1 MKKKLVG
8 SGGPAPRHLA
18 AMESALFTQHMAL
31 LEHMAL
37 TAYEDGDARQPG
49 FITLRTLGS
58 AWVFDVK
65 DPDTGLSFRIL
76 DQQFDKGLD
85 LVQLLL
91 ACDEAPWTKD
101 PFLNLNGRKK
111 KT

>member
-1 MKKKLVG
+1 
-8 SGGPAPRHLA
+8 
-18 AMESALFTQHMAL
+18 MAVM
-31 LEHMAL
+31 EHMAL
-37 TAYEDGDARQPG
+37 TAYDEGDARQPG

-65 DPDTGLSFRIL
+65 DPDTGNSFRIM
-76 DQQFDKGLD
+76 DQAFDKGMD

-91 ACDEAPWTKD
+91 ACEEAPWTKD
-101 PFLNLNGRKK
+101 PWLGQNGRKK